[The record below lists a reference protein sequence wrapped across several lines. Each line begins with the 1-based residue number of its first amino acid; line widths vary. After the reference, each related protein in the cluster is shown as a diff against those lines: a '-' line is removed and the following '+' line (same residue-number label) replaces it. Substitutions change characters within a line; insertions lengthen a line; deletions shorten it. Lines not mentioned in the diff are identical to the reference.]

1 MDAFMAETVAGL
13 LGLMALLVGGLGVL
27 FKRWMDQS
35 DASQA
40 AFQADV
46 REELRSVRTALD
58 RDYLLREPH
67 MQLHAQLQ
75 DTLARMITRDN
86 RNEAMLKNHEER
98 ISSLER
104 KS

>member
-67 MQLHAQLQ
+67 MQEHGLIKDRLSRHDSRLN
-75 DTLARMITRDN
+75 DLEARVDR
-86 RNEAMLKNHEER
+86 
-98 ISSLER
+98 LER
-104 KS
+104 KA

>member
-1 MDAFMAETVAGL
+1 MCISDSGQC
-13 LGLMALLVGGLGVL
+13 L
-27 FKRWMDQS
+27 FPACSHKKNP

-67 MQLHAQLQ
+67 MQEHGLIKDRLSRHDSRLNALE
-75 DTLARMITRDN
+75 ARVDRW
-86 RNEAMLKNHEER
+86 
-98 ISSLER
+98 ER
-104 KS
+104 KA

>member
-13 LGLMALLVGGLGVL
+13 LGLMALLVGALGVL
-27 FKRWMDQS
+27 FKRWMDDS
-35 DASQA
+35 DERTT

-46 REELRSVRTALD
+46 KEELRSVRTALD

-67 MQLHAQLQ
+67 MQEHGLIKDRLSRHDSRLN
-75 DTLARMITRDN
+75 DLEARVN
-86 RNEAMLKNHEER
+86 RW
-98 ISSLER
+98 ER

>member
-1 MDAFMAETVAGL
+1 MDFFGELFIALIGVAGTL
-13 LGLMALLVGGLGVL
+13 LSAVAFLL
-27 FKRWMDQS
+27 KRWMS
-35 DASQA
+35 
-40 AFQADV
+40 
-46 REELRSVRTALD
+46 ALEKSNEALNANM
-58 RDYLLREPH
+58 RQGFERVYRLLESDYLPREQH

-98 ISSLER
+98 ISRLER

>member
-13 LGLMALLVGGLGVL
+13 LGLMALLVGALGVL
-27 FKRWMDQS
+27 FKRWMDDS
-35 DASQA
+35 DERTS

-46 REELRSVRTALD
+46 KEELRSVRTALD

-67 MQLHAQLQ
+67 MQEHGLIKDRLSRHDSRLN
-75 DTLARMITRDN
+75 DLEARVN
-86 RNEAMLKNHEER
+86 RW
-98 ISSLER
+98 ER